1 MRISH
6 STQRSRHRL
15 GLAIMLGLAA
25 GASQAADMI
34 ELSLDTLPYNLAGQA
49 NVQSAIADPSAINA
63 LTAMLGNGDS
73 FAMQANMSLP
83 RGETRER
90 GQQMYRGLRVF
101 GGEFIAARN
110 VAGEYTFVTGNMLR
124 NIARDIGAARPRM
137 NAAQAERIARAPFVA
152 PGVADT
158 QITEPKPTELMV
170 YQRSDGRAVL
180 AYRTEFNVQ
189 SPSSISAP
197 VQFIDAMTGEVV
209 FQYNNLQTV
218 EQRGSGPGG
227 NGRVGQYEHGST
239 TSGLSGPT
247 TVNKSGTTCQLSNSR
262 TLVVNARNGSGT
274 GTTPIAFSCP
284 DTTNRFVE
292 GTINGAFGVSNDIL
306 YFGTRVFDFY
316 TTVLN
321 TQPLKCGTVL
331 VQYAHV
337 MTQYDNAFYQN
348 CQMRYG
354 DGNSFYPLTSTD
366 VVAHEISHGVTEGR
380 SNLVYANQSGGL
392 NESFSDMAGTAFTFF
407 LTGSTDF
414 LIGSQISK
422 TGTPLRYMATP
433 SRDGRSIDNVGQFTT
448 GLDPHF
454 GSGPF
459 NRAFFLLATR
469 TGWDPVMAFKV
480 YYTANDR
487 YWTANT
493 TYAQAGEGACRAAR
507 DLGFNSADVRA
518 TLQSIGLN
526 PTNCVTSNPP
536 TGGTTLQNG
545 VARTGISLATNQQQ
559 TYQIVI
565 PAGTTASRITFTT
578 QGTNGDVDLYARFNA
593 QPTTTTFNCKSEGAN
608 SNETCSLTGSSG
620 VLPTGTY
627 FILLNGFAAATG
639 VSLTATFQ

>member
-1 MRISH
+1 MRNWH
-6 STQRSRHRL
+6 SRRFL
-15 GLAIMLGLAA
+15 GRQLGIAIAMTLGAA
-25 GASQAADMI
+25 ASNAADMVD
-34 ELSLDTLPYNLAGQA
+34 LSLDTIPYNMSGQA
-49 NVQSAIADPSAINA
+49 NVQSAIADPGATNA
-63 LTAMLGNGDS
+63 LAAMLGTGET

-83 RGETRER
+83 GGEVRER
-90 GQQMYRGLRVF
+90 GQQMYRGLKVF
-101 GGEFIAARN
+101 GAEFIAARN
-110 VAGEYTFVTGNMLR
+110 PAGEYTFVTGSMMR
-124 NIARDIGAARPRM
+124 NIARDVGTAKPAM
-137 NAAQAERIARAPFVA
+137 TLSQAERIAQAPYA
-152 PGVADT
+152 SKALADT
-158 QITEPKPTELMV
+158 QITNQKKTELMV
-170 YQRSDGRAVL
+170 IQRADGKAVL
-180 AYRTEFNVQ
+180 AYRTEFNVER
-189 SPSSISAP
+189 PSSISVP

-227 NGRVGQYEHGST
+227 NGRTGQYEHGAT

-247 TVNKSGTTCQLSNSR
+247 TVNKNGTTCQLSNSR
-262 TLVVNARNGSGT
+262 TLVVNARNGNGT

-284 DTTNRFVE
+284 DSSNRFVE

-306 YFGTRVFDFY
+306 YFGTKVFDFY

-321 TQPLKCGTVL
+321 TQPLKCGNIL

-337 MTQYDNAFYQN
+337 MNRYDNAFYQN

-422 TGTPLRYMATP
+422 TGTPLRFMATP
-433 SRDGRSIDNVGQFTT
+433 SRDGRSIDSVNQFTT

-507 DLGFNSADVRA
+507 DLGFNTADVRA
-518 TLQSIGLN
+518 TLQTIGLN
-526 PTNCVTSNPP
+526 PTNCTTGTP
-536 TGGTTLQNG
+536 TGNVLQNG
-545 VARTGISLATNQQQ
+545 VARTGISIGLNQQQ
-559 TYQIVI
+559 TYQITV
-565 PAGTTASRITFTT
+565 PSGATRITFTT
-578 QGTNGDVDLYARFNA
+578 TGTNGDVDLYARFNA

-608 SNETCSLTGSSG
+608 SNETCTLTG
-620 VLPTGTY
+620 LPAGNY

-639 VSLTATFQ
+639 VSLTATYQ